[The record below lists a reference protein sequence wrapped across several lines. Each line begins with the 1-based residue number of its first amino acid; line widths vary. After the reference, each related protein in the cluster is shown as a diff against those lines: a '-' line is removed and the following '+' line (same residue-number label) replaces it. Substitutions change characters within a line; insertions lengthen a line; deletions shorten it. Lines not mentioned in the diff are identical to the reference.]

1 MRVLFFLLLAANLAL
16 AGYALLRP
24 EDGGE
29 PQIMARQLNA
39 EQIRV
44 IPPRAPA
51 APAARSSAC
60 IEWGGFSAPE
70 LTQVRRAL
78 EPLQLG
84 DRLTTVEQSVVA
96 QWWVFIPPQKNRAE
110 VDRKIAELEQLGV
123 TDYYAIDAPGAMHFA
138 ISLGIFRTEDAA
150 NNYLDWLRD
159 KGVRSARV
167 GNREHR
173 LTLTAV
179 RVREPD
185 AKVSARLAE
194 LHTQFPGSELK
205 ALDCPQ

>member
-1 MRVLFFLLLAANLAL
+1 MRALFFLLLAANLAL
-16 AGYALLRP
+16 AAYALLRP
-24 EDGGE
+24 TGNGE
-29 PQIMARQLNA
+29 PQIVAQQLNA
-39 EQIRV
+39 DQVRV

-51 APAARSSAC
+51 PPVARKSAC

-96 QWWVFIPPQKNRAE
+96 QWWVFIPPLKNRAE
-110 VDRKIAELEQLGV
+110 VDRKIAELEQFGV
-123 TDYYAIDAPGAMHFA
+123 TDYYAIETNGAMRLA

-167 GNREHR
+167 GSREHR

-179 RVREPD
+179 RVRDPD
-185 AKVSARLAE
+185 AKISARLAE